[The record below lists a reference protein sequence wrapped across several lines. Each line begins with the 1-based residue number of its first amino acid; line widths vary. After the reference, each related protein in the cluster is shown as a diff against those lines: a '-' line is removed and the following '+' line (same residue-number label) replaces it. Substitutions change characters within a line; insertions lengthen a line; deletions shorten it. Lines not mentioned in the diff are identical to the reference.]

1 MELKIEGVSKTYPNG
16 VHALKGVTL
25 TIPAGMY
32 GLLGPNGAGKS
43 TLMRILATLQEADE
57 GSVGLGDPSTS
68 SGQRL
73 DVLKQ
78 KDEVRRTLGYLPQE
92 FGVYPK
98 VSAEELLDHF
108 ALLKG
113 MAERRARRDVVEALL
128 RRTNL
133 WEVRKQKLGG
143 YSGGMRQRFGVAVAL
158 LGDPKL
164 LIVDEPTAGLDP
176 AERVRFLNLLS
187 ELGENSVVLLSTH
200 IVEDVSELCTRMAII
215 DRGEILLEVEP
226 LRAVGDLRGR
236 IWRRVLSKDELPDV
250 ERQHAVIS
258 SKLLAGRT
266 VVHVYSDT
274 APGAGFEPAE
284 PDLEDVYF
292 STMAGQIGRRAST
305 ALRAGREQTTAAMQ
319 S

>member
-1 MELKIEGVSKTYPNG
+1 MELKIESVSKTYSNG
-16 VHALKGVTL
+16 VQALKDVTL

-43 TLMRILATLQEADE
+43 TLMRILATLQEADG
-57 GSVGLGDPSTS
+57 GSVTLGDPSQG
-68 SGQRL
+68 SGQRI
-73 DVLKQ
+73 DVLRD
-78 KDEVRRTLGYLPQE
+78 KDAVRRTLGYLPQE

-98 VSAEELLDHF
+98 VGAEELLDHF

-113 MAERRARRDVVEALL
+113 IAKRRARKEVVEALL
-128 RRTNL
+128 RQVNL

-158 LGDPKL
+158 LGNPKL
-164 LIVDEPTAGLDP
+164 MIVDEPTAGLDP

-215 DRGEILLEVEP
+215 DRGEILLEAEP
-226 LRAVGDLRGR
+226 LRAVADLHGR
-236 IWRRVLSKDELPDV
+236 IWRRVISKQELPAL
-250 ERQHAVIS
+250 EREHAVIS
-258 SKLLAGRT
+258 TKLLAGHTLVR
-266 VVHVYSDT
+266 VYSDGP
-274 APGAGFEPAE
+274 PGPDFEPAE

-292 STMAGQIGRRAST
+292 STMAGQIGRRVSAEPGVRS
-305 ALRAGREQTTAAMQ
+305 
-319 S
+319 